1 MSHDV
6 YQDLAPEL
14 IALLR
19 DPRVVLPGE
28 LEAFDAAAKWVPALD
43 CEDVV
48 EVNAGVSRPYVTAD
62 SSVAGSSTAT
72 AATAY

>member
-1 MSHDV
+1 MSDDV

-28 LEAFDAAAKWVPALD
+28 LEAFDAAAKWIPAID
-43 CEDVV
+43 SEDVV
-48 EVNAGVSRPYVTAD
+48 EVNAGVARPYVTAEGAAV
-62 SSVAGSSTAT
+62 SSSTAT
-72 AATAY
+72 AATA